1 MFELTW
7 PNNFMKWSTTLN
19 ILLPVFHGASFD
31 LALRLAIDTAKAHAG
46 RVRVLSVVDAA
57 EIRRVVAGGHL
68 GAIHL
73 ARHAADEVRKRMTAE
88 GTAAVAGAVRRC
100 EEAGVP
106 VQGKVLEGEL
116 ERELVAAAGAN
127 DLLVSA
133 TVSHFAPDCEDASG
147 KLVLTVMRE
156 GGIPIL
162 LSGSA
167 GRPVRTIV
175 AGCGG
180 GPRTERAVGAMARLS
195 LWKEAPRRILLAV
208 YDTLAEG
215 QEAIA
220 VPRQI
225 LVDAGYP
232 EWEEKVL
239 RGPTAK
245 TFLSFCESVDADVAV
260 LGGWGEHRWN
270 DLLGLSVTGHLLKDG
285 RRHLFL
291 YM

>member
-1 MFELTW
+1 M
-7 PNNFMKWSTTLN
+7 N
-19 ILLPVFHGASFD
+19 ILLPVSRGASFD
-31 LALRLAIDTAKAHAG
+31 DAVRLAIDTAKAHAG

-57 EIRRVVAGGHL
+57 EIRRIEAGARP

-106 VQGKVLEGEL
+106 ARGEVLEGEL
-116 ERELVAAAGAN
+116 GRALVAAAGAN

-133 TVSHFAPDCEDASG
+133 TASHFAPDLEDASG
-147 KLVLTVMRE
+147 KLVLSVMRE

-162 LSGSA
+162 LSGA
-167 GRPVRTIV
+167 PYRPVRTIV

-195 LWKEAPRRILLAV
+195 LWKEAPRGILLAV
-208 YDTLAEG
+208 DDAPEGGRKRIAAPRRILA
-215 QEAIA
+215 
-220 VPRQI
+220 
-225 LVDAGYP
+225 DAGYP
-232 EWEEKVL
+232 AWEEKVL
-239 RGPTAK
+239 PGPRVK
-245 TFLSFCESVDADVAV
+245 TFLSFCDSVAADVVV
-260 LGGWGEHRWN
+260 LGGWGEHRWD
-270 DLLGLSVTGHLLKDG
+270 DLLGLSVTGRLVDDG

>member
-1 MFELTW
+1 
-7 PNNFMKWSTTLN
+7 LN
-19 ILLPVFHGASFD
+19 ILLPVFRGAAFD
-31 LALRLAIDTAKAHAG
+31 LALRLAIDTAKAHGG
-46 RVRVLSVVDAA
+46 RIRVLDVVDAA
-57 EIRRVVAGGHL
+57 EIRRIEAGARP

-73 ARHAADEVRKRMTAE
+73 ARRAADEVRKRMTAE

-100 EEAGVP
+100 EEAGIP
-106 VQGKVLEGEL
+106 AQGKVLEGEL

-133 TVSHFAPDCEDASG
+133 TGSHFAPDCEDASG
-147 KLVLTVMRE
+147 KLVLAVMRE

-162 LSGSA
+162 LSGSS

-180 GPRTERAVGAMARLS
+180 GPRTERAVGAMVRLT
-195 LWKEAPRRILLAV
+195 LWKEVPRGILLAV
-208 YDTLAEG
+208 YDTPAEG
-215 QEAIA
+215 QKAIA
-220 VPRQI
+220 VPRRI
-225 LVDAGYP
+225 LADAGYP
-232 EWEEKVL
+232 GWEEKIL
-239 RGPTAK
+239 PGPTAK

-260 LGGWGEHRWN
+260 LGGWGEHRWD
-270 DLLGLSVTGHLLKDG
+270 DLLGLSITGRLLEDG

>member
-1 MFELTW
+1 
-7 PNNFMKWSTTLN
+7 LN
-19 ILLPVFHGASFD
+19 ILLPVSRGASFD
-31 LALRLAIDTAKAHAG
+31 AAVRLAIDTAKAHAG

-57 EIRRVVAGGHL
+57 EIRRIEEGARP

-73 ARHAADEVRKRMTAE
+73 AHHAAEEVRKRMTAE

-106 VQGKVLEGEL
+106 AQGEVLEGEL

-133 TVSHFAPDCEDASG
+133 TASHFDPDLEDDSG
-147 KLVLTVMRE
+147 RLVLKVMRE

-162 LSGSA
+162 LSGAPYRS
-167 GRPVRTIV
+167 VHTVV

-180 GPRTERAVGAMARLS
+180 GTRTERAVGAMARLS
-195 LWKEAPRRILLAV
+195 LWKAAPRGILFAV
-208 YDTLAEG
+208 DDAFGGG
-215 QEAIA
+215 QERIA

-225 LVDAGYP
+225 LADAGYP
-232 EWEEKVL
+232 PWEETVL
-239 RGPTAK
+239 PGSRAT
-245 TFLSFCESVDADVAV
+245 TFLSFCASVHADAVV
-260 LGGWGEHRWN
+260 LGGWGEHRWD
-270 DLLGLSVTGHLLKDG
+270 DLLGLSVTGRLLEDG

-291 YM
+291 CM

>member
-1 MFELTW
+1 M
-7 PNNFMKWSTTLN
+7 N
-19 ILLPVFHGASFD
+19 ILLPVSRGASFD
-31 LALRLAIDTAKAHAG
+31 AAVRMAIDTAKAPHNLLT
-46 RVRVLSVVDAA
+46 LSPEHWMEFAYYP
-57 EIRRVVAGGHL
+57 
-68 GAIHL
+68 L

-106 VQGKVLEGEL
+106 AHGEVLEGEL

-133 TVSHFAPDCEDASG
+133 TASHFDPDLEDASG
-147 KLVLTVMRE
+147 RLVLTVMRE

-162 LSGSA
+162 LSGA
-167 GRPVRTIV
+167 PYRPARTIV

-195 LWKEAPRRILLAV
+195 LWKEAPRGILLAV
-208 YDTLAEG
+208 DDTPEGGRERLA
-215 QEAIA
+215 A
-220 VPRQI
+220 PRRI
-225 LVDAGYP
+225 LADAGYP
-232 EWEEKVL
+232 AWEEVILPGHRAATVL
-239 RGPTAK
+239 T
-245 TFLSFCESVDADVAV
+245 FCESVDADVVV
-260 LGGWGEHRWN
+260 LGGWGEHRWD
-270 DLLGLSVTGHLLKDG
+270 DLLGLSVTGRLLEDG